1 MNLRYLG
8 VALVAGTVGAMVAL
22 LVAPA
27 SGRETRRK
35 LARRLDREKE
45 ELLREGRRALDEVG
59 SYLDDQIKHAKKNVD
74 EAVEDLTEYVQDQL
88 HQGKKKLA
96 KIVPA

>member
-27 SGRETRRK
+27 SGRDTRRK
-35 LARRLDREKE
+35 LARRLEREKE
-45 ELLREGRRALDEVG
+45 ELVREGRRALDDVG
-59 SYLDDQIKHAKKNVD
+59 EYLEEQVKHAKKNVD
-74 EAVEDLTEYVQDQL
+74 EAVDELTDYVQDQL

-96 KIVPA
+96 KIVPV

>member
-45 ELLREGRRALDEVG
+45 ELLREGRRALEDVSG
-59 SYLDDQIKHAKKNVD
+59 YLDDQVKQAKKNVN
-74 EAVEDLTEYVQDQL
+74 EAVDDLTEYVQDQM

-96 KIVPA
+96 KIVPV

>member
-27 SGRETRRK
+27 SGRDTRRK
-35 LARRLDREKE
+35 LARRLEREKD
-45 ELLREGRRALDEVG
+45 ELVREGRRALDDVG
-59 SYLDDQIKHAKKNVD
+59 EYLEEQVKHAKKNVD
-74 EAVEDLTEYVQDQL
+74 EAVDELTDYVQDQL

-96 KIVPA
+96 KIVPV

>member
-27 SGRETRRK
+27 SGRDTRRK
-35 LARRLDREKE
+35 LARRLEREKD
-45 ELLREGRRALDEVG
+45 ELVREGRRALDDVG
-59 SYLDDQIKHAKKNVD
+59 EYLEEQVKHAKKNVD
-74 EAVEDLTEYVQDQL
+74 EAVDELTEYVQDQL

-96 KIVPA
+96 KIVPV